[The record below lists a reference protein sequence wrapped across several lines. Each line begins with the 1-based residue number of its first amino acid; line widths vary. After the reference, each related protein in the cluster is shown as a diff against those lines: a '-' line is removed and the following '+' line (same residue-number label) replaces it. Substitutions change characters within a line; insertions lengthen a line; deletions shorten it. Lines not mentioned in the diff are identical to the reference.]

1 MSAFTPLRALAPAK
15 INLGLFVGQIRAE
28 DGRHELVS
36 VMQSISLADELV
48 LEPVGEAGGDQLI
61 CPGVEGPPEH
71 NLAMRALAAFRELS
85 GWDAGPVRLTV
96 RKRVP
101 VAAGLGG
108 GSGDA
113 AAALRLASAASGFDR
128 QETLIDLAA
137 ALGADVPAQVQP
149 GRWLAS
155 GAGERLQALANPK
168 SSFGMLVLPHSK
180 PLSTAAVYRELD
192 GHGTLR
198 SAADLERCAK
208 ALGQALASGQP
219 LPPEALMENDLEA
232 PALSLCPS
240 IAASLAHARNAGAQ
254 IAMLSGSGP
263 TVLGLY
269 DGARGPAM
277 AEQAARRLTAAGVPA
292 WAATP
297 VEAAYG
303 AARKLAP
310 DQAHDLPLR
319 NN

>member
-1 MSAFTPLRALAPAK
+1 MSTFEPLRALAPAK
-15 INLGLFVGQIRAE
+15 INFGLFIGQIRPE

-48 LEPVGEAGGDQLI
+48 LEPAGEAGGDQLI
-61 CPGVEGPPEH
+61 CPGIEGPPEH
-71 NLAMRALAAFRELS
+71 NLAMRALAAFRDLS
-85 GWDAGPVRLTV
+85 GWDVGPVRLTV

-113 AAALRLASAASGFDR
+113 AAVLRLAAAASGFDR
-128 QETLIDLAA
+128 QRMLMDLAA
-137 ALGADVPAQVQP
+137 ALGADVSAQVRP
-149 GRWLAS
+149 GRWLAR
-155 GAGERLQALANPK
+155 GAGEHLEALADTRSP
-168 SSFGMLVLPHSK
+168 FGVLVLPHSE

-192 GHGTLR
+192 GHGVLR
-198 SAADLERCAK
+198 SSEELERCAK
-208 ALGQALASGQP
+208 ALGQALADGQP
-219 LPPEALMENDLEA
+219 LPPAALMGNDLES

-240 IAASLAHARNAGAQ
+240 IAASLTQARNAGAQ

-269 DGARGPAM
+269 EGAEGPAM
-277 AEQAARRLTAAGVPA
+277 AEQAARRLTAAGVSA
-292 WAATP
+292 FAATP

-303 AARKLAP
+303 APRKLAHH
-310 DQAHDLPLR
+310 ASA
-319 NN
+319 